1 MMPDNQTQQGGI
13 TEENETLEK
22 KSLSLQQKSF
32 LISVAVHVFIVGALL
47 LSFKFAAKPVDLA
60 SGSKDTQA
68 PIMIEATFIDSN
80 VLAQKK
86 RQKEQAEAAAKRKR
100 DQEAANKR
108 RELERKK
115 EERENAEK
123 AKRKKAADARKQKEE
138 QVRQERALQEQ
149 ARLAQV
155 KAEQER
161 IEKAKQEKLAK
172 ERAAQ
177 DKVMQQQMAAEQA
190 ERNERRQRQILS
202 ELQIATGKIK
212 ARIEQNLITT
222 GSVAG
227 RSCRL
232 QMRIASN
239 GLVLEAVG
247 RGDDSLCLSLRS
259 AALRAG
265 TLPMPTDK
273 DVNEKLRDVTL
284 VWEND

>member
-1 MMPDNQTQQGGI
+1 MMPDNQTQHSGSA
-13 TEENETLEK
+13 EESDKPEK

-32 LISVAVHVFIVGALL
+32 LISVAVHVFIVMSLL
-47 LSFKFAAKPVDLA
+47 VSFKFAAEPVDLA
-60 SGSKDTQA
+60 SGTKDTQA
-68 PIMIEATFIDSN
+68 PIIIEATFIDSN
-80 VLAQKK
+80 VLAQNK
-86 RQKEQAEAAAKRKR
+86 REKEQAEAAAKRKR

-108 RELERKK
+108 KEIERKK
-115 EERENAEK
+115 EEREK
-123 AKRKKAADARKQKEE
+123 AKRKKAADAKKQKEE
-138 QVRQERALQEQ
+138 QVRQERELQEK
-149 ARLAQV
+149 ARLAKE

-161 IEKAKQEKLAK
+161 IEKAKQDKLAK

-177 DKVMQQQMAAEQA
+177 DKAMQQQMAAEQA

-232 QMRIASN
+232 KMRIASN

-247 RGDDSLCLSLRS
+247 TGDDSLCLSLRS

>member
-1 MMPDNQTQQGGI
+1 MMPDNQTKHSGVP
-13 TEENETLEK
+13 EESKKSEK

-32 LISVAVHVFIVGALL
+32 LVSIAVHMFIVVSLL
-47 LSFKFAAKPVDLA
+47 VSFKFAAKPVDLA
-60 SGSKDTQA
+60 SGTKDTQA
-68 PIMIEATFIDSN
+68 PIIIEATFIDSN
-80 VLAQKK
+80 VLAQNK
-86 RQKEQAEAAAKRKR
+86 REKEQAEAAAKRKR

-108 RELERKK
+108 KELQRKK
-115 EERENAEK
+115 EDREK
-123 AKRKKAADARKQKEE
+123 AKRKKAADAKKQKEE
-138 QVRQERALQEQ
+138 QVRKERELQEK
-149 ARLAQV
+149 ARLAQE

-161 IEKAKQEKLAK
+161 IEKAKQDKLAK

-177 DKVMQQQMAAEQA
+177 DKAMQQQLAAEQA

-232 QMRIASN
+232 KMRIASN

-247 RGDDSLCLSLRS
+247 TGDDSLCLSLRS

-265 TLPMPTDK
+265 TLPMPADK

>member
-1 MMPDNQTQQGGI
+1 V
-13 TEENETLEK
+13 
-22 KSLSLQQKSF
+22 SLL
-32 LISVAVHVFIVGALL
+32 V
-47 LSFKFAAKPVDLA
+47 SFKFAAKPVDLA
-60 SGSKDTQA
+60 SGTKDTQA
-68 PIMIEATFIDSN
+68 PIIIEATFIDSN
-80 VLAQKK
+80 VLAQNK
-86 RQKEQAEAAAKRKR
+86 REKEQAEAAAKRKR

-108 RELERKK
+108 KEVERKK
-115 EERENAEK
+115 EEREK
-123 AKRKKAADARKQKEE
+123 AKRKKAADAKKQKEE
-138 QVRQERALQEQ
+138 QVRQERELQEK
-149 ARLAQV
+149 ARLAQE

-161 IEKAKQEKLAK
+161 IEKAKQDKLAE

-177 DKVMQQQMAAEQA
+177 NKAMQQQMAAEQA

-232 QMRIASN
+232 KMRIASN

-247 RGDDSLCLSLRS
+247 TGDDSLCLSLRS